1 MQELFPNLYIE
12 QGYPGVV
19 LGVITLPHGLVLI
32 DAPFRPEDIRS
43 WRAALV
49 NLGGGVD
56 RLLVNLDAHV
66 DRTLGSRAMDCT
78 VIAHEGVVA
87 VLRNRPATLKA
98 QGVETGA
105 EWELYEN
112 LGSVRWSPPEITF
125 TERMKIF
132 WNEAPL
138 VLEYHPGPSNGAI
151 WVNVLEHKTVFVG
164 DAVVY
169 PQPPFLAQAN
179 IPEWLRTLETLA
191 SAEYR
196 DYLIIG
202 GRTGLVTLKEV
213 ERQAEFLQKVLT
225 RLESLDTGSASP
237 EVLIANLAREL
248 LGEFEV
254 LPERAAQYENRL
266 KHGLW
271 RYYLRHYRSSED
283 TVED

>member
-1 MQELFPNLYIE
+1 M
-12 QGYPGVV
+12 
-19 LGVITLPHGLVLI
+19 
-32 DAPFRPEDIRS
+32 
-43 WRAALV
+43 
-49 NLGGGVD
+49 
-56 RLLVNLDAHV
+56 
-66 DRTLGSRAMDCT
+66 
-78 VIAHEGVVA
+78 
-87 VLRNRPATLKA
+87 
-98 QGVETGA
+98 
-105 EWELYEN
+105 
-112 LGSVRWSPPEITF
+112 
-125 TERMKIF
+125 
-132 WNEAPL
+132 
-138 VLEYHPGPSNGAI
+138 
-151 WVNVLEHKTVFVG
+151 FVG